1 MNKQHGFSIVE
12 ASIVCVVVLLVGV
25 LGYVFYDR
33 WVHGV
38 VRTETAQTQPAADEA
53 PTIASTEDLGK
64 AEKALD
70 TAALDDSSSLD
81 SLDADLAQFN

>member
-1 MNKQHGFSIVE
+1 MNKSHGFSIVE
-12 ASIVCVVVLLVGV
+12 VSIVCVVVLLVGV

-33 WVHGV
+33 WVNGV
-38 VRTETAQTQPAADEA
+38 ERVETAKTQPAADEA
-53 PTIASTEDLGK
+53 PTIASTEDLSK